1 MITVNYRGLSFKLPK
16 QDTLFRTKIHR
27 FVDEVPDTVKL
38 ANIQP
43 GGVFFE
49 IGLCFGVSSITAV
62 KTGLFRKALAM
73 EADRGNCTLA
83 AINKEL
89 NKADVTIYP
98 YAASDVS
105 GKGSIKLNSKANIGG
120 SVVLHKDT
128 GANVIDL
135 ITIDDLIEK
144 EKIDVNEITFVW
156 CDAQGSEGRLIKGA
170 SKLLARKIPWTIEV
184 APELLENLGTSK
196 EELLSLVA
204 PHFKSVIDLKDTT
217 AAVRPVS
224 DIVDIFSYYKELRKP
239 IGDGKTKASHTNVLL
254 VP

>member
-1 MITVNYRGLSFKLPK
+1 MLTVNYRGLSFKLPK
-16 QDTLFRTKIHR
+16 QDKLFRLKMHK
-27 FVDEVPDTVKL
+27 FVDEVPETVKL
-38 ANIQP
+38 ANVQP

-89 NKADVTIYP
+89 NNADVTIYP

-105 GKGSIKLNSKANIGG
+105 GKGSIELSSRDNIGG
-120 SVVLHKDT
+120 SVVFHEDT
-128 GANVIDL
+128 GANTIDL
-135 ITIDDLIEK
+135 ITIDELIEK
-144 EKIDVNEITFVW
+144 EKIDVSEITFVW

-170 SKLLARKIPWTIEV
+170 SKLLERKIPWTIEV
-184 APELLENLGTSK
+184 APELLENLGTTK

-204 PHFKSVIDLKDTT
+204 PHFSSVIDLKDAT
-217 AAVRPVS
+217 ATVRPVA
-224 DIVDIFSYYKELRKP
+224 DIVDIFSHYKELRKP
-239 IGDGKTKASHTNVLL
+239 IGDGRTKASHTNVLL
-254 VP
+254 LP